1 MKNIEQPHTQHALSS
16 TFCMLSVSGHHRKQ
30 KYMAALKMYRNRHS
44 EALAYIPV
52 TEIMLL
58 LSMYQGA
65 KLRLHQQP
73 ESW

>member
-1 MKNIEQPHTQHALSS
+1 
-16 TFCMLSVSGHHRKQ
+16 
-30 KYMAALKMYRNRHS
+30 MYRNRHS